1 MKSLITLA
9 FLILFTGLLFSQEVA
24 SEIRIPADTASARTE
39 TYKTIGDITLKMKL
53 YYPSGNRGEKPLPAI
68 VFFFGG
74 GWTGGSPD
82 QFKPHAGYFAS
93 RGMVAITVDY
103 RVKSRHQTTPFES
116 VADAKSAI
124 RYLRTNSSRLGI
136 DPLHL
141 AAGGGSAGG
150 HLAAAA
156 GNDPGLDEPGED
168 MKISS
173 KPDALVLFNPV
184 FDNGPDGF
192 GFSACG
198 GEARYREISP
208 IHNIRKGTPP
218 TVVFLGTDD
227 KLIPVATAELYK
239 KRMEEAGGRCDL
251 HLYQGQSHG
260 FFNAGKNNDKYF
272 RLTLH
277 ETDLFLTSLGFLTG
291 KPT

>member
-1 MKSLITLA
+1 
-9 FLILFTGLLFSQEVA
+9 
-24 SEIRIPADTASARTE
+24 
-39 TYKTIGDITLKMKL
+39 
-53 YYPSGNRGEKPLPAI
+53 
-68 VFFFGG
+68 
-74 GWTGGSPD
+74 
-82 QFKPHAGYFAS
+82 
-93 RGMVAITVDY
+93 
-103 RVKSRHQTTPFES
+103 
-116 VADAKSAI
+116 
-124 RYLRTNSSRLGI
+124 
-136 DPLHL
+136 
-141 AAGGGSAGG
+141 
-150 HLAAAA
+150 
-156 GNDPGLDEPGED
+156 